1 MDYVNKSG
9 VAALRGI
16 QRTGELDDDGLPEL
30 AWYGATV
37 DTLTA
42 GNIIG
47 AMLEAIGY
55 ADLPKAEQAAVNTVL
70 TERTRPFQ
78 RAAIRRIIKA
88 YRGRA

>member
-1 MDYVNKSG
+1 MSDYVNKSG

-16 QRTGELDDDGLPEL
+16 HHTGQLDDDGLPEL
-30 AWYGATV
+30 AWYGANV
-37 DTLTA
+37 ETLTA
-42 GNIIG
+42 GAVIG

-55 ADLPKAEQAAVNTVL
+55 AELAKAEQAAVNTVL

-88 YRGRA
+88 YR